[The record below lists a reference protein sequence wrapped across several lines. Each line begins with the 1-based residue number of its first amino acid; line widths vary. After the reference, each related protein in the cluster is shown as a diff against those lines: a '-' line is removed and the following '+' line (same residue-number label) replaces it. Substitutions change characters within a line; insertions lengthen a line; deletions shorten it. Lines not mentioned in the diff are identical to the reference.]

1 MNEQKNQS
9 VQSSEQL
16 QLSQV
21 LQQNNQMLKLMQQQ
35 NRQAQKQ
42 MTQATLNQNALLETI
57 NKLIKVN
64 LNQSTQIQ
72 ELLCLLSDDED
83 REQYQSLDD

>member
-1 MNEQKNQS
+1 MSEQKNQS
-9 VQSSEQL
+9 VQSREQL

-21 LQQNNQMLKLMQQQ
+21 LQQNNQMMKLMQQQ
-35 NRQAQKQ
+35 NRQVQKQ

-57 NKLIKVN
+57 NKLIQVN

>member
-1 MNEQKNQS
+1 MNEQKNLS

-21 LQQNNQMLKLMQQQ
+21 LQQNNQMMKLIQQQ

-57 NKLIKVN
+57 NKLIQVN

>member
-1 MNEQKNQS
+1 MSEQKNQS
-9 VQSSEQL
+9 VQSREQL

-21 LQQNNQMLKLMQQQ
+21 LQQNNQMMKLMQQQ
-35 NRQAQKQ
+35 NRQSQKQ

-57 NKLIKVN
+57 NKLIQVN
-64 LNQSTQIQ
+64 LNQTTQIQ

-83 REQYQSLDD
+83 REQYQSMDD

>member
-1 MNEQKNQS
+1 MSEQKNQS
-9 VQSSEQL
+9 VQSREQL

-21 LQQNNQMLKLMQQQ
+21 LQQNNQMMKLMQQQ

-57 NKLIKVN
+57 NKLIQVN

-83 REQYQSLDD
+83 REQYQSMDD

>member
-16 QLSQV
+16 QLSHV
-21 LQQNNQMLKLMQQQ
+21 LQQNNQMMKLMQQQ

>member
-1 MNEQKNQS
+1 MNELKNLS

-21 LQQNNQMLKLMQQQ
+21 LQQNNQMMKLMQQQ

-57 NKLIKVN
+57 NKLIQVN

-83 REQYQSLDD
+83 REQYQSMDD

>member
-1 MNEQKNQS
+1 MSEQKNLS

-21 LQQNNQMLKLMQQQ
+21 LHQNNQMMKLMQQQ

-57 NKLIKVN
+57 NKLIQIN
-64 LNQSTQIQ
+64 LNQTTQIQ

>member
-1 MNEQKNQS
+1 MNEQKNQL

-21 LQQNNQMLKLMQQQ
+21 LQQNNQMMKLMQQQ

>member
-1 MNEQKNQS
+1 MNEQENQS
-9 VQSSEQL
+9 VQSSEQF

-21 LQQNNQMLKLMQQQ
+21 LQQNGQMMKLMQQQ

-57 NKLIKVN
+57 NKLIQVN

>member
-1 MNEQKNQS
+1 MNEQKNLS

-21 LQQNNQMLKLMQQQ
+21 LQQNNQMMKLMQQQ

-57 NKLIKVN
+57 NKLIQVN

>member
-1 MNEQKNQS
+1 MSEQKNQS
-9 VQSSEQL
+9 VQSNEQS
-16 QLSQV
+16 QLSLV
-21 LQQNNQMLKLMQQQ
+21 LQQNNQMMKLMQQQ
-35 NRQAQKQ
+35 NRQSQKQ

-57 NKLIKVN
+57 NKLIQVN

>member
-1 MNEQKNQS
+1 MSEQKNQS
-9 VQSSEQL
+9 VQSNEQS
-16 QLSQV
+16 QLSLV
-21 LQQNNQMLKLMQQQ
+21 LQQNSKMMKLMQQQ

-42 MTQATLNQNALLETI
+42 MTHATLNQNALLETI
-57 NKLIKVN
+57 NKLIQVN

>member
-21 LQQNNQMLKLMQQQ
+21 LQQNNQMMKLMQQQ

-57 NKLIKVN
+57 NKLIQVN